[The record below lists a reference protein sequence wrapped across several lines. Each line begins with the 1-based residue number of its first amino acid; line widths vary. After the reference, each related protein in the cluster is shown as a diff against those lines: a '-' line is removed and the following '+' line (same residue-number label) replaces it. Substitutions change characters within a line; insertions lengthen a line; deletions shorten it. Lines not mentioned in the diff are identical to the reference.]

1 MFSSTYKKKLLNM
14 LTILLND
21 NQGSDQVVRS
31 SGVTSK
37 EEILNM
43 LIKKIK

>member
-1 MFSSTYKKKLLNM
+1 MFSSTYKKIILNM
-14 LTILLND
+14 LTTGLRFFM
-21 NQGSDQVVRS
+21 GSDQVVRS
-31 SGVTSK
+31 SGVTPG

>member
-1 MFSSTYKKKLLNM
+1 M
-14 LTILLND
+14 LTTGLDIFL
-21 NQGSDQVVRS
+21 GSDQVVRS
-31 SGVTSK
+31 SEVTPG

>member
-1 MFSSTYKKKLLNM
+1 M

-21 NQGSDQVVRS
+21 NQGSDQAVRS
-31 SGVTSK
+31 SGVTPG